1 MNKAYLI
8 PLSKDKPFSIFYGQ
22 RSYPQTKL
30 SINCITSFF
39 KLINSPFLS
48 MRLFESRYFQSR
60 LIIFRELKKL
70 KFNLSDINVSL
81 SHNKSCFIALVSNKD
96 VKMAVD
102 YEHNNRR
109 ISSALNKRISAIK
122 KPNSL
127 SPIGYINILET
138 IVKISNINFHSLIKD
153 TQTREFFG
161 LRDTYITNIGEETIY
176 SKFYSYNDNQI
187 CISSDKLEIFR

>member
-8 PLSKDKPFSIFYGQ
+8 PLSKDKSFSIFYGQ
-22 RSYPQTKL
+22 RTYPQTKL
-30 SINCITSFF
+30 SINSITSFF

-60 LIIFRELKKL
+60 LIIFKELKRL
-70 KFNLSDINVSL
+70 KFNLSDVKVSL
-81 SHNKSCFIALVSNKD
+81 SHNKNCFIALVSNKD

-102 YEHNNRR
+102 HEHNNRR
-109 ISSALNKRISAIK
+109 ISSALNKRISEIK
-122 KPNSL
+122 KPNF
-127 SPIGYINILET
+127 
-138 IVKISNINFHSLIKD
+138 NFHSLIKD
-153 TQTREFFG
+153 TQTIEFFG
-161 LRDTYITNIGEETIY
+161 LRDTYITNLGKETIY

>member
-48 MRLFESRYFQSR
+48 VRLFESRYFQSR

-109 ISSALNKRISAIK
+109 ISSALNKRISEIK
-122 KPNSL
+122 TK
-127 SPIGYINILET
+127 
-138 IVKISNINFHSLIKD
+138 LII
-153 TQTREFFG
+153 
-161 LRDTYITNIGEETIY
+161 TYWLYKYT
-176 SKFYSYNDNQI
+176 
-187 CISSDKLEIFR
+187 

>member
-1 MNKAYLI
+1 M
-8 PLSKDKPFSIFYGQ
+8 
-22 RSYPQTKL
+22 
-30 SINCITSFF
+30 
-39 KLINSPFLS
+39 
-48 MRLFESRYFQSR
+48 
-60 LIIFRELKKL
+60 
-70 KFNLSDINVSL
+70 FNLSDINVSL

-96 VKMAVD
+96 VKMALD

-153 TQTREFFG
+153 TQTREFFWFE
-161 LRDTYITNIGEETIY
+161 RYI
-176 SKFYSYNDNQI
+176 YN
-187 CISSDKLEIFR
+187 KHW